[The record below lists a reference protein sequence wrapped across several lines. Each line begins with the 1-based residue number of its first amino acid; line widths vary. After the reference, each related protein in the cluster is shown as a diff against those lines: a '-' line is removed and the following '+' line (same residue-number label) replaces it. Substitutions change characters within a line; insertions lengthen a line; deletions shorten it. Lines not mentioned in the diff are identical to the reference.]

1 MSPETYFDR
10 ITREIR
16 AFRQEHNRHPTELHI
31 EDGAF
36 TELVHTARADQFDI
50 VQTAQGMERKFLG
63 LRIVRHQGKDGVRLE

>member
-16 AFRQEHNRHPTELHI
+16 AFRREHNRHPTELHL

-36 TELVHTARADQFDI
+36 TELVHTARPDQFDI
-50 VQTAQGMERKFLG
+50 VQSAEGMERRFLG
-63 LRIVRHQGKDGVRLE
+63 LKIVRHAGKDDIRLE